1 MKIPRE
7 KGRGKGLIIV
17 LIIVAILLG
26 GVFSFIY
33 FQKYVDNQ
41 KEAERQLMVA
51 FIINALN
58 NQGYVTIKD
67 SEGQSIV
74 LVPYENGGGN

>member
-1 MKIPRE
+1 MKVPRE